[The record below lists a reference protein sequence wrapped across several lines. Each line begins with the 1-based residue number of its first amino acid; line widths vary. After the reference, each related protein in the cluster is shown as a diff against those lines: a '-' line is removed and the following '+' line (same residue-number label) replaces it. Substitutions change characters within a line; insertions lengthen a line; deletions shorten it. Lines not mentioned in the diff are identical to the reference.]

1 MLSSMMCFYMLNNN
15 LHQLYHIQILLSHS
29 VGCLYILLM
38 VSFAVQKA
46 FKFNSFPFIYF
57 WFYFLYSKRPI
68 QKILL
73 WLMWEMC
80 VSVPCVPKSHEV
92 IQSPLRML
100 SCAFRKEDW
109 AWGAALKKEELS
121 LLFVQLGRL
130 PRPSKLPAANTTWL
144 AEKWPGWKV
153 VRVLHFRHIHRECA
167 EGWGHSRSLLPS
179 LFFPRPS
186 WQWRWWQKSFKGMQT
201 SADKCL
207 FFVGNFLLITSC
219 GVSGMFLLREM
230 AVSRRC

>member
-29 VGCLYILLM
+29 VGCLFILLM

-80 VSVPCVPKSHEV
+80 VPVPCVPKSHGV
-92 IQSPLRML
+92 IQSPLWML

-121 LLFVQLGRL
+121 LLFIQLGRL
-130 PRPSKLPAANTTWL
+130 PWPSRLPAANTTLRNGL
-144 AEKWPGWKV
+144 AEEWSESCISDTSTENVQRGWIADRFCHLFPFPGPGGNGDDNKN
-153 VRVLHFRHIHRECA
+153 LSREC
-167 EGWGHSRSLLPS
+167 ESL
-179 LFFPRPS
+179 
-186 WQWRWWQKSFKGMQT
+186 QT
-201 SADKCL
+201 
-207 FFVGNFLLITSC
+207 N
-219 GVSGMFLLREM
+219 VS
-230 AVSRRC
+230 SS